1 MDFYVYVH
9 KKKTNGEVFYVGKG
23 SGKRAWSAFGRNS
36 LWKRTADK
44 YGWLVEIVQDN
55 RKDGHFLHNNLNNSL
70 VKSQLVCYNRVC
82 LAIKAIHLS
91 PSLSS

>member
-44 YGWLVEIVQDN
+44 YG
-55 RKDGHFLHNNLNNSL
+55 
-70 VKSQLVCYNRVC
+70 
-82 LAIKAIHLS
+82 
-91 PSLSS
+91 

>member
-36 LWKRTADK
+36 MWKRTADK
-44 YGWLVEIVQDN
+44 YGWLVEIVQD
-55 RKDGHFLHNNLNNSL
+55 KLQDWYAFECQPIS
-70 VKSQLVCYNRVC
+70 
-82 LAIKAIHLS
+82 
-91 PSLSS
+91 